1 MSRVTLIVAA
11 AVAAFAMRSSVAAT
25 PQMESGEWPKVIF
38 PGEYPDPSII
48 RDGRDFYLTCSGLYS
63 RPGFVIWHTRDLIHW
78 EPVSSAAH
86 AMAGAIWAP
95 EIAKIGD
102 EYSIYF
108 PQNPDI
114 RNGKGWS
121 IYRVTAPSMTGPWS
135 EPAVIAENVGIDPGI
150 AVDEDGTPWLWL
162 HHGKVAE
169 LTRTGSRP
177 AGPVTGGHYQGWKYP
192 ECWRPGTKNTSMES
206 PKLFKRGEWWY
217 LVSAQ
222 GGTGGPALAHH
233 ACVARSKTCTGPWEN
248 SPYNPLIHTWSEVE
262 EWHCTG
268 HATLFDD
275 AEGNWWAVYHG
286 YRKDFR
292 TLGRSILLAPIAWTD
307 DGWPVLDRSG
317 REPLPPD
324 GTEIVGGDYNDDF
337 NSNALPLYWLAFGA
351 ESIGKATVG
360 GGALNLA
367 ATGRDAFS
375 GTVLLFKPSAKSY
388 STAVVAEPGAGTQAG
403 LVLFYDRKNLVGV
416 TTDGRDFVIHYP
428 DGFVRREPNTL
439 GPRIRFRI
447 VNDSNI
453 LSLYASG
460 KDGKEIRLMDAID
473 VSRMYP
479 GGGRCKDFLSLQI
492 GLVAAGDGNAA
503 FRSFRYRVREDAKR
517 EIR

>member
-1 MSRVTLIVAA
+1 MMIGAA
-11 AVAAFAMRSSVAAT
+11 AVALSAAA
-25 PQMESGEWPKVIF
+25 QDGWPKVIF

-48 RDGRDFYLTCSGLYS
+48 RDGRDFYMTCSGLYS
-63 RPGFVIWHTRDLIHW
+63 RPGFVIWHSRDLIHW
-78 EPVSSAAH
+78 EPVSSAAPSLE
-86 AMAGAIWAP
+86 GPIWAP
-95 EIAKIGD
+95 DIAKIGA
-102 EYSIYF
+102 EYAIYF
-108 PQNPDI
+108 PNKSSRDA
-114 RNGKGWS
+114 KGFS
-121 IYRVTAPSMTGPWS
+121 IYRVTAPSMKGPWS
-135 EPAVIAENVGIDPGI
+135 DPAAIAENVGIDPGI

-162 HHGKVAE
+162 HHGKLAE
-169 LTRTGSRP
+169 LTRDASRP
-177 AGPVTGGHYQGWKYP
+177 AGPVTGGHYKGWKYP

-206 PKLFKRGEWWY
+206 PKLFKRGGWWY

-222 GGTGGPALAHH
+222 GGTGGPATAHH

-248 SPYNPLIHTWSEVE
+248 SPYNPLIHTWSEAE

-317 REPLPPD
+317 REPLTAD
-324 GTEIVGGDYNDDF
+324 GAAAVGGDFDDDF
-337 NSNALPLYWLAFGA
+337 KGDALSLRWLAFGK
-351 ESIGKATVG
+351 ESLGKATVG

-375 GTVLLFKPSAKSY
+375 GSVLLFKPSAKSY
-388 STAVVAEPGAGTQAG
+388 AAAVVAEPGAGAQAG
-403 LVLFYDRKNLVGV
+403 LVLFYDRRNLVGA
-416 TTDGRDFVIHYP
+416 TTDGRDFFIHYP

-439 GPRIRFRI
+439 GPRVRFRA
-447 VNDSNI
+447 VNDQNI

-460 KDGKEIRLMDAID
+460 GDGKEVRLMDGID
-473 VSRMYP
+473 VSAMYH

-492 GLVAAGDGNAA
+492 GLVAAGEGSAA
-503 FRSFRYRVREDAKR
+503 FRSFRYGETLKDRSTSQKENGK
-517 EIR
+517 